1 MEKWKEYLSLLTED
15 MLPHERA
22 LAIRLK
28 MSEVFNLEYQN
39 KNTDEFYLRFLQEL
53 EHFSFKRNGTQSCN
67 HPYIY
72 TLFTIK
78 YQHVQG
84 NSLAHCIDKCII
96 KDFR

>member
-1 MEKWKEYLSLLTED
+1 MEKWEKYLSLLAGD
-15 MLPHERA
+15 MLPHEKD
-22 LAIRLK
+22 LAIRLR

-39 KNTDEFYLRFLQEL
+39 KNTDEFYFRFLQGL
-53 EHFSFKRNGTQSCN
+53 KHFSLNRNSTQSCN

-72 TLFTIK
+72 TLFTIEH
-78 YQHVQG
+78 QHVQG